1 MHKRQ
6 QPGFTLIE
14 VMVVVV
20 IIGILASIALPS
32 YENSMRKSRRGSAQ
46 AFMMD
51 VAQREQAFLLDSRS
65 YAVGAD
71 ALTTLNMAVPAEVS
85 AFYTIGVTEVAGAPP
100 DFTITATPIAG
111 GKQVPDGVLVLR
123 SDGTKTRAGD
133 ASKW

>member
-1 MHKRQ
+1 MYKRL

-14 VMVVVV
+14 IMIVVV
-20 IIGILASIALPS
+20 IIGILASIAFPS
-32 YENSMRKSRRGSAQ
+32 YENSMRKSRRGTAQ

-71 ALTTLNMAVPAEVS
+71 ALTTLNMAAPAEVS
-85 AFYTIGVTEVAGAPP
+85 AFYTISVTDGPSAAP
-100 DFTITATPIAG
+100 DFVVIATPIAG
-111 GKQVPDGVLVLR
+111 GKQVPDGVLRLG